1 MTLLASADGIL
12 DNIGN
17 MFLLA
22 LRKIVPGNGSRILLT

>member
-12 DNIGN
+12 DKRRL
-17 MFLLA
+17 LLA